1 MALTLATARE
11 RAQAMLDEP
20 GVIHITATQWL
31 TLANSALN
39 DVFMVVADVNPDQFA
54 TRSVE
59 SFAPNLDSALVSPPP
74 TFGEVYRVLGVER
87 YDSAA
92 PNYGSDIPLRLTPIR
107 LNDVTLYRS
116 RSRSLT
122 NLTSGDNSGPTHF
135 AVSGDTDSLRIYL
148 APVPTST
155 AYLSITIVSYPAE
168 MTADSDAIALPPEYH
183 DAFVTRLASRVNLRS
198 GGRNQAI
205 EQAWRDAKEMIQ
217 KTAGPKVDDEPWN
230 VRVIPEYY

>member
-31 TLANSALN
+31 TLANSALM

-54 TRSVE
+54 VRSIE
-59 SFAPNLDSALVSPPP
+59 AFAPNLDSVLLSDP
-74 TFGEVYRVLGVER
+74 TTYGDIYRVLGIDR
-87 YDSAA
+87 YDSAT
-92 PNYGSDIPLRLTPIR
+92 PNYGSDIPFRLTPIR

-116 RSRSLT
+116 RSRNLT
-122 NLTSGDNSGPTHF
+122 NLTAGDNSGPTHY
-135 AVSGDTDSLRIYL
+135 AVSGDTDSLMLYL

-155 AYLSITIVSYPAE
+155 TYLCVTMVGMPAGL
-168 MTADSDAIALPPEYH
+168 TADGDAIALPPEYH

>member
-54 TRSVE
+54 TRDVQA
-59 SFAPNLDSALVSPPP
+59 FAPNLDSNPLIDPGQISSL
-74 TFGEVYRVLGVER
+74 YRVLGIDR
-87 YDSAA
+87 YDSAT
-92 PNYGSDIPLRLTPIR
+92 PNYGSDIPFRLTPIR

-122 NLTSGDNSGPTHF
+122 NLTTGDNSGPTHY
-135 AVSGDTDSLRIYL
+135 AVSGDTDSAVIYL

-155 AYLSITIVSYPAE
+155 TYLSITYVAFPNA
-168 MTADSDAIALPPEYH
+168 MTADADVIDLPPEYH
-183 DAFVTRLASRVNLRS
+183 DAFVTRLASRVNLRT
-198 GGRNQAI
+198 GGRNQAV